1 MTRDGYILPFALVAI
16 AVIAIVSATAA
27 GQVQRASH
35 SIGQLAD
42 RSRMEAG
49 LISAEQTMLYLML
62 TEPMGSQGIEVGGT
76 GDPFGLA
83 AETSDGIDLVRA
95 DGSPRSFG
103 ERAVITRLF
112 DDQSFLNFASANE
125 AVQVRNLSMFGVSRA
140 QAERLAAT
148 LADYQD
154 TDDLRRLGG
163 AEARDYPAGAAP
175 ANRPIR
181 DVLEVCSV
189 MGWSETEV
197 CDDPGKLLLV
207 GRTRYS
213 DALNPRLPS
222 LPLLQMMLGDDAD
235 AGAAYR
241 AMQQLEIGDFATIG
255 RPEFDVESDP
265 LSGPGYPG
273 PTLILMTHPL
283 AGSPIRRTVVELNT
297 GSIIAP
303 FFIHSKYVMGGG
315 EAQDFTAVEDVER
328 VEELPEPATD
338 SRSGGR

>member
-27 GQVQRASH
+27 GQVQRASQ

-49 LISAEQTMLYLML
+49 LISAEQTLLYLML
-62 TEPMGSQGIEVGGT
+62 TEPMGSQGIEVGGA

-83 AETSDGIDLVRA
+83 TTTIDGIDLVRA

-103 ERAVITRLF
+103 EPAVITRLF
-112 DDQSFLNFASANE
+112 DDQSFLNLATANE
-125 AVQVRNLSMFGVSRA
+125 AAQVRNLSVFGVPRS

-163 AEARDYPAGAAP
+163 AEARDYPEGAPP

-181 DVLEVCSV
+181 DVLELCSV

-197 CDDPGKLLLV
+197 CDDLGQLLLV

-235 AGAAYR
+235 ARAAYR
-241 AMQQLEIGDFATIG
+241 AMQQLEIVDFAGMG
-255 RPEFDVESDP
+255 RPEFDEEFDA
-265 LSGPGYPG
+265 LSGPSYPG

-303 FFIHSKYVMGGG
+303 FFIHSKYVIGGTQ
-315 EAQDFTAVEDVER
+315 AQDFTAVEDVER
-328 VEELPEPATD
+328 VEELPEPATN